1 MASIAKNA
9 LPSPHLVTHQDE
21 TAMLISQ
28 QTQLPFQHL
37 PDPDI
42 NPRLFRASWLQVP
55 GSVADAI
62 RRHYAEHLDE
72 VFLITIPRTAE
83 VVNVMWRSHPTIQW
97 ASGQF
102 AGDVAGAVEE
112 VLAYD

>member
-1 MASIAKNA
+1 MVSIAKNA

-21 TAMLISQ
+21 TEMLTSQ

-37 PDPDI
+37 PDPAI
-42 NPRLFRASWLQVP
+42 NPRLFRASWRNVT

-62 RRHYAEHLDE
+62 RRHYDEHLDE

-83 VVNVMWRSHPTIQW
+83 VVNVMWRGQPNIQW
-97 ASGQF
+97 SSGQF
-102 AGDVAGAVEE
+102 ASDVAGELEE